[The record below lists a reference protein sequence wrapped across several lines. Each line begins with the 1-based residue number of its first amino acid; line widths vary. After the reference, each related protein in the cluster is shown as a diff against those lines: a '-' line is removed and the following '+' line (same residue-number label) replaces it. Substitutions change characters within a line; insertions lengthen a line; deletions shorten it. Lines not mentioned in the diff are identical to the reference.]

1 MPCDNNLRGSVF
13 VKVTAK
19 MVKEAVT
26 YNEVKKRSVLMDAR
40 EDVDKMEDLPPKS
53 ERNIRAV
60 YEDTLTMFRMV
71 KDFYSGKFQPKDK
84 FAVVTAVL
92 AIIYLVSPLDL
103 APDVLPGFGYVDDTI
118 ILAYAFGVC
127 ANVIAEYRAYI
138 NEQSEQV
145 AEDTGVVLSADPFKV
160 NETIKKSGL

>member
-1 MPCDNNLRGSVF
+1 M
-13 VKVTAK
+13 KVTAK

-26 YNEVKKRSVLMDAR
+26 YNEAKKRSVLMDAH

-103 APDVLPGFGYVDDTI
+103 VPDVLPGFGYVDDTI

-160 NETIKKSGL
+160 NETVKKSGL